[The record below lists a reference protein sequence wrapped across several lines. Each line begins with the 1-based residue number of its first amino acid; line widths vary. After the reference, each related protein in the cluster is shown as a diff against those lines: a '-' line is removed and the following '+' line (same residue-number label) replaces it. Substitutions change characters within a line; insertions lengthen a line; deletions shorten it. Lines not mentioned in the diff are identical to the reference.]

1 METFRGNRS
10 KRQLFQVEP
19 GLYVARYTRSAV
31 EQGAPVVELQI
42 EEPSPPGFAVISI
55 PGKPLNLL
63 AEVGDCAVILA
74 PARGELCIIAYSRTP
89 HGAVDATVTL
99 EPLGKNTPRPA
110 AIQRPVKEDSGESS
124 EQPTQPKTKAMDIDV
139 LGHVAGR
146 GDVWVK
152 GGEWIAG
159 PRDPARI
166 EGFSIDIASQS
177 NAPDLVYGVV
187 PASRQNAALP
197 RQVEK
202 MVPAGS
208 FAGSRGRATPA
219 VGLKLQLRGR
229 SRTTHV
235 IVAQVLFLGA
245 PPVKKQGVDL
255 NFLGPTG
262 REPIIGLAI
271 SVNAVESAPSKVTK
285 NDGPI
290 KARKATGGRVRV
302 FRSA

>member
-1 METFRGNRS
+1 M
-10 KRQLFQVEP
+10 
-19 GLYVARYTRSAV
+19 YVARYTRSAV

-42 EEPSPPGFAVISI
+42 EEPTPPGFAVIST

-74 PARGELCIIAYSRTP
+74 PTRGELCIIAYSRTP

-99 EPLGKNTPRPA
+99 EPLGKTTPRPTA
-110 AIQRPVKEDSGESS
+110 VQSNRPVKEDSGEFS
-124 EQPTQPKTKAMDIDV
+124 EQPTQPKTKTKAMDIDV

-159 PRDPARI
+159 PQDPARI
-166 EGFSIDIASQS
+166 EGFSIDIATQS

-245 PPVKKQGVDL
+245 PPVKKQGADL

-271 SVNAVESAPSKVTK
+271 SVNAVESAASKVSK